1 MTTSEPSATKR
12 RLILLVLVGSQ
23 LLVWIDNAIL
33 GNALETLAD
42 PARGLA
48 ASPGQ
53 LQWAVGSY
61 TLVFATLM
69 FTAGALGDRYGHRL
83 VLGVGM
89 AVFGASSLWAAYAT
103 SPGELIAARA
113 VMGAGSALVMPATM
127 AVLTWTFQ
135 GAARAQAFALL
146 SSAAGVGIAIGP
158 VLSGALLSS
167 FWWGSVFLIN
177 LPIVALSLLG
187 IATLLPEF
195 KPPAARALDL
205 PGLALSVSGLGL
217 LAYGLIRA
225 GQVAAWDRPEVWG
238 TVVAGL
244 ALLTGFVAVELKAR
258 QPSFDPRLLARR
270 IFGGGTAGLGLLFLA
285 MTANTFYSAFYL
297 QGARGYSAL
306 QAGLLALPA
315 AIGVM
320 IAAPLAN
327 QLVRRTSV
335 RTVTATALTVAGLAM
350 GAWSLVGLSTPIIVL
365 EVLMLIQGSAIGM
378 VIAPVTNAV
387 MGTLPLERAGAG
399 SAVSNTVRQTG
410 AVLGIALGGTIMSIV
425 YRSAV
430 SPSLDGLPASL
441 RSQALVSAEYARALG
456 DPAVTA
462 AADDAFVHSLHV
474 ATLWT
479 MGFALLGA
487 VVLALFLRPA
497 PAPAADPAAPGAT
510 APAPPAATAA
520 PADLSR

>member
-1 MTTSEPSATKR
+1 MVTTTEPSATRR

-23 LLVWIDNAIL
+23 LLVWIDNTIL

-42 PARGLA
+42 PTRGLA

-83 VLGVGM
+83 ILAIGM
-89 AVFGASSLWAAYAT
+89 AVFGASSLWAAYAG
-103 SPGELIAARA
+103 SPAELIAARA

-158 VLSGALLSS
+158 VLSGALLSR

-177 LPIVALSLLG
+177 LPIVALSLAG
-187 IATLLPEF
+187 IVALLPEF

-238 TVVAGL
+238 TVAAGL
-244 ALLTGFVAVELKAR
+244 ALLAGFVAVELTAR

-270 IFGGGTAGLGLLFLA
+270 IFGGGTAALGLLFLA
-285 MTANTFYSAFYL
+285 MTANSFYSAFYL

-315 AIGVM
+315 AVGVM
-320 IAAPLAN
+320 LGAPLAN
-327 QLVRRTSV
+327 NLVRRTSV
-335 RTVTATALTVAGLAM
+335 RTVTAAALTVAGLAM
-350 GAWSLVGLSTPIIVL
+350 GSWSLVGLTTPLGVL
-365 EVLMLIQGSAIGM
+365 EVLMLVQGSAIGM

-430 SPSLDGLPASL
+430 APALSGLPASL
-441 RSQALVSAEYARALG
+441 SSRALVSAEYARSLG

-474 ATLWT
+474 TTLWT
-479 MGFALLGA
+479 MGAALLGA
-487 VVLALFLRPA
+487 LVLAVFLRPSAA
-497 PAPAADPAAPGAT
+497 PSVAPAASSAADE
-510 APAPPAATAA
+510 APSLVAA
-520 PADLSR
+520 D

>member
-1 MTTSEPSATKR
+1 MTTTEPSATKR

-23 LLVWIDNAIL
+23 LLVWIDNTIL
-33 GNALETLAD
+33 GNALEVLAD
-42 PARGLA
+42 PAHGLA

-53 LQWAVGSY
+53 LQWAIGSY

-89 AVFGASSLWAAYAT
+89 AVFGASSLWAAYAG

-158 VLSGALLSS
+158 VLSGALLNS

-225 GQVAAWDRPEVWG
+225 GQVAAWDPPEVWG
-238 TVVAGL
+238 SVAAGL
-244 ALLTGFVAVELKAR
+244 ALLAAFVTLELKAR

-285 MTANTFYSAFYL
+285 MTANSFYSAFYL

-315 AIGVM
+315 AVGVM
-320 IAAPLAN
+320 LAAPLAN

-350 GAWSLVGLSTPIIVL
+350 GSWSLVGLSTPIVVL

-425 YRSAV
+425 YRSSV
-430 SPSLDGLPASL
+430 TPSLGSVPEEL
-441 RSQALVSAEYARALG
+441 RSRALVSAEYARSLG
-456 DPAVTA
+456 DPAVTRA
-462 AADDAFVHSLHV
+462 ANDAFIHSLHV
-474 ATLWT
+474 TTLWT
-479 MGFALLGA
+479 MAAALIGA
-487 VVLALFLRPA
+487 FVLAVFLRPA
-497 PAPAADPAAPGAT
+497 AADPSPALAPAGADPAPAAT
-510 APAPPAATAA
+510 
-520 PADLSR
+520 LSRRS

>member
-1 MTTSEPSATKR
+1 MVTTTEPSAARR
-12 RLILLVLVGSQ
+12 RLILLVLVFSQ
-23 LLVWIDNAIL
+23 LLVWIDNTIL
-33 GNALETLAD
+33 GNALEVLAD

-69 FTAGALGDRYGHRL
+69 FTAGALGDRFGHRL
-83 VLGVGM
+83 VLAVGM
-89 AVFGASSLWAAYAT
+89 AVFGASSLWAAYAG

-127 AVLTWTFQ
+127 AVLTWTFH

-158 VLSGALLSS
+158 VLSGALLGN

-177 LPIVALSLLG
+177 LPIVALALLG
-187 IATLLPEF
+187 IATLLPQF

-225 GQVAAWDRPEVWG
+225 GQFAAWDRADVWG
-238 TVVAGL
+238 TVAAGL
-244 ALLTGFVAVELKAR
+244 ALLTGFVAVELRSR

-285 MTANTFYSAFYL
+285 MTANSFYSAFYL

-315 AIGVM
+315 AVGVM
-320 IAAPLAN
+320 VAAPVAN
-327 QLVRRTSV
+327 LLVHRTSV
-335 RTVTATALTVAGLAM
+335 RAVTATALAVAGLAM
-350 GAWSLVGLSTPIIVL
+350 GSWSLIGLTTPIGVL
-365 EVLMLIQGSAIGM
+365 EVLMLVQGAAIGM

-387 MGTLPLERAGAG
+387 MGALPLERAGSG

-425 YRSAV
+425 YRDAVAPAV
-430 SPSLDGLPASL
+430 SALPPQA
-441 RSQALVSAEYARALG
+441 RDAALVSAEYARALG
-456 DPAVTA
+456 DPAITA
-462 AADDAFVHSLHV
+462 AADNAFVHSLHV
-474 ATLWT
+474 TTLWT
-479 MGFALLGA
+479 MAAALLGA
-487 VVLALFLRPA
+487 LVLAVFLRPSGA
-497 PAPAADPAAPGAT
+497 PAPATVPVSEGTPLLVAAD
-510 APAPPAATAA
+510 
-520 PADLSR
+520 